1 MKLIPPSLPADLPVS
16 SDPAGV
22 VAVCAASGDDV
33 TDRHFLQGV
42 LSGEFPSRMEF
53 RRCRFDGVRM
63 AGSRFDH
70 ADFVDVV
77 FSGCDLSGAELSA
90 AASSAAG
97 SKTAKGWAP
106 RSSTVPCAMSFWRAV
121 PSGWPTSPRRPS
133 KLSAF
138 PAAT

>member
-42 LSGEFPSRMEF
+42 LLGEFPSRMEF

-77 FSGCDLSGAELSA
+77 FSGCDLSGRNCRA

-106 RSSTVPCAMSFWRAV
+106 RSSTVPCAMSFLRAV

>member
-42 LSGEFPSRMEF
+42 LLGEFPSRMEF

-77 FSGCDLSGAELSA
+77 FSGCDLSGAELS
-90 AASSAAG
+90 G
-97 SKTAKGWAP
+97 CGFLRCRFENCKGVGTAF
-106 RSSTVPCAMSFWRAV
+106 VH
-121 PSGWPTSPRRPS
+121 SPMR
-133 KLSAF
+133 LSLIHI
-138 PAAT
+138 